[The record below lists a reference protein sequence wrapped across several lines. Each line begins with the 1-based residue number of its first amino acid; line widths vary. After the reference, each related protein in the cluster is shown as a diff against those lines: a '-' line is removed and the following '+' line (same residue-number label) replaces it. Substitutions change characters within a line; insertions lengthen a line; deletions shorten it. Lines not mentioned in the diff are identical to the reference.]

1 MNDEKNILK
10 NNKLL
15 DKLFDYSNQQD
26 DILYKN
32 KIIPPLIDDKNN
44 NEESEKNKIEIT
56 RDKILKNLS
65 LEEYELFPPKND
77 SFIINTNEQ
86 GKEKE
91 DNDKLLSEEIDY
103 LQNLNKLNYLTFSPF
118 GTSFFHDLNKNKN
131 NREENDKNIK
141 EKENKLLNIID
152 FDYNNYEIN
161 NDLLFNIGMGFID
174 INKLKLENVTTNEKN
189 NKSLPKKKNE
199 KYMHILDNYE
209 NDDTIKEISDN
220 ENVSEISESVEL
232 NISLLNELNHFIE
245 KKKNIS
251 YFTEIIN
258 LYKKELNEVEKSNDI
273 NKENEL
279 LEKWKKK
286 LHEKKENYLKYLIEE
301 KKKERKLKEEEK
313 IKKLKEIKLEK
324 EKKQKII
331 KENEFL
337 KELEK
342 IRIKGIKKLNRKKE
356 MSYLNNYYNI
366 NNPSSYRDRDK
377 FRKISAEPF
386 EENESKRIKTGR
398 NGNKYWNKIFKSF
411 DNSDRYSYIKKKNDY
426 FFHDL

>member
-77 SFIINTNEQ
+77 SFIINMNEQ
-86 GKEKE
+86 AKEKE

-141 EKENKLLNIID
+141 EKENKLLNIVD

-174 INKLKLENVTTNEKN
+174 INKLKLENVTINEKN

-220 ENVSEISESVEL
+220 ENVSEI
-232 NISLLNELNHFIE
+232 
-245 KKKNIS
+245 
-251 YFTEIIN
+251 
-258 LYKKELNEVEKSNDI
+258 
-273 NKENEL
+273 
-279 LEKWKKK
+279 
-286 LHEKKENYLKYLIEE
+286 
-301 KKKERKLKEEEK
+301 
-313 IKKLKEIKLEK
+313 
-324 EKKQKII
+324 
-331 KENEFL
+331 
-337 KELEK
+337 
-342 IRIKGIKKLNRKKE
+342 
-356 MSYLNNYYNI
+356 
-366 NNPSSYRDRDK
+366 
-377 FRKISAEPF
+377 
-386 EENESKRIKTGR
+386 
-398 NGNKYWNKIFKSF
+398 
-411 DNSDRYSYIKKKNDY
+411 
-426 FFHDL
+426 